1 MKKTMK
7 KILNFIKKHKLLVL
21 FIILLIVAAVF
32 AIKVFLIFSD
42 TDETAIYGE
51 RLNGADYVEIDVSKS
66 TDKVKAKVGDLAN
79 GVTVRKQGRIINV
92 ILNLKDETTRDAA
105 KDISNQLL
113 GEFTDQEKAYYDFQ
127 IFLNKT
133 NEDAQ
138 FPVIGYKHHTK
149 AEIKWTKDR

>member
-1 MKKTMK
+1 MNMK
-7 KILNFIKKHKLLVL
+7 KILKFIKKHKLLLL

-32 AIKVFLIFSD
+32 AIKVFLIFTD

-51 RLNGADYVEIDVSKS
+51 RLNGADYVELDVSKS
-66 TDKVKAKVGDLAN
+66 NDKVKAKVGDLAS
-79 GVTVRKQGRIINV
+79 GVTVRIQGRIVNI
-92 ILNLKDETTRDAA
+92 IINLKDEVTRDAA

-113 GEFTDQEKAYYDFQ
+113 GEFSDKEKAYYDFQ

>member
-7 KILNFIKKHKLLVL
+7 KIINFIKKHKLLVL
-21 FIILLIVAAVF
+21 FIILLIVVAIFAV
-32 AIKVFLIFSD
+32 KVFLIFND
-42 TDETAIYGE
+42 KDETAIYGE
-51 RLNGADYVEIDVSKS
+51 RLNGADYVDIDTSAS
-66 TDKVKAKVGDLAN
+66 TSKVKAKVGDLAN

-92 ILNLKDETTRDAA
+92 ILNLKDDVTRDAA

-113 GEFTDQEKAYYDFQ
+113 GEFSDQEKAYYDFQ

>member
-1 MKKTMK
+1 MNMK
-7 KILNFIKKHKLLVL
+7 KILKFIKKHKLLLL

-32 AIKVFLIFSD
+32 AIKVFLIFTD

-51 RLNGADYVEIDVSKS
+51 RLNGADYVELDVSKS
-66 TDKVKAKVGDLAN
+66 NDKVKAKVGDLAS

-92 ILNLKDETTRDAA
+92 IINLKDDVTRDAA

-113 GEFTDQEKAYYDFQ
+113 GEFSDKEKAYYDFQ

-138 FPVIGYKHHTK
+138 FPIIGYKHHTK

>member
-1 MKKTMK
+1 MNMK
-7 KILNFIKKHKLLVL
+7 KILKFIKKHKLLLL
-21 FIILLIVAAVF
+21 FVILLIVATVF
-32 AIKVFLIFSD
+32 AIKVFLIFTD

-51 RLNGADYVEIDVSKS
+51 RLNGADYVELDVSKS
-66 TDKVKAKVGDLAN
+66 NDKVKAKVGDLAS
-79 GVTVRKQGRIINV
+79 GVTVRIQGRIVNI
-92 ILNLKDETTRDAA
+92 IINLKDEVTRDAA

-113 GEFTDQEKAYYDFQ
+113 GEFSDKEKAYYDFQ

-138 FPVIGYKHHTK
+138 FPIIGYKHHTK

>member
-1 MKKTMK
+1 MNMK
-7 KILNFIKKHKLLVL
+7 KILKFIKKHKLLLL
-21 FIILLIVAAVF
+21 FVILLIVATVF
-32 AIKVFLIFSD
+32 AIKVFLIFTD

-51 RLNGADYVEIDVSKS
+51 RLNGADYVELNTSAS
-66 TDKVKAKVGDLAN
+66 TDKVKAKVGDLAS
-79 GVTVRKQGRIINV
+79 GVTVRIQGRIVNI
-92 ILNLKDETTRDAA
+92 IINLKDEVTRDAA

-113 GEFTDQEKAYYDFQ
+113 GEFSDKEKAYYDFQ

-138 FPVIGYKHHTK
+138 FPIIGYKHHTK